1 MPFASEYQG
10 TRTPENSMM
19 GLQKLMRHG
28 LALKFRK
35 ECPEMMMETC
45 LAKVMEN
52 VFAEPGPVD

>member
-1 MPFASEYQG
+1 
-10 TRTPENSMM
+10 MM